1 MRLHLNSV
9 TLSDYWRKGFI
20 PRGLQIKKFPAY
32 GGDNKKDFRDRWEA
46 ILNKC
51 SSDLMLLLIEESDK
65 DREVIQK
72 EIPVI
77 RKTIDEPPAKTNTLK
92 LEEKLNTDLDTYTK
106 ALKQEKIRKFQ
117 RDAMDYK
124 EVKIYNW
131 RKKTPRNTEGVP
143 CLKAR
148 PRTVS
153 FNFKSSE
160 C

>member
-77 RKTIDEPPAKTNTLK
+77 RKTIDEPPAKTNTL
-92 LEEKLNTDLDTYTK
+92 
-106 ALKQEKIRKFQ
+106 
-117 RDAMDYK
+117 
-124 EVKIYNW
+124 
-131 RKKTPRNTEGVP
+131 
-143 CLKAR
+143 
-148 PRTVS
+148 
-153 FNFKSSE
+153 
-160 C
+160 